1 LGFKT
6 AMVLV
11 ETVEEVGGLEIA
23 FLSLKE
29 AFPLVAVFCPPLVFL
44 IPKIVCDYY

>member
-6 AMVLV
+6 ALGLD
-11 ETVEEVGGLEIA
+11 ETDAEIVGLLIT

-29 AFPLVAVFCPPLVFL
+29 ALELITDACPPLVFL
-44 IPKIVCDYY
+44 IPKIVCD

>member
-6 AMVLV
+6 ALGLD
-11 ETVEEVGGLEIA
+11 ETDEEIVGLLIT

-29 AFPLVAVFCPPLVFL
+29 ALELVTDVCPPLVFL
-44 IPKIVCDYY
+44 IPKIVCD